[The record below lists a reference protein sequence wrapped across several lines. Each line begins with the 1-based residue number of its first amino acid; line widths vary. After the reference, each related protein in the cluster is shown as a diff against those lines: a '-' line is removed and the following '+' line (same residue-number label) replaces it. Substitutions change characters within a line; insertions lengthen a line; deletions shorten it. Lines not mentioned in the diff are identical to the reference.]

1 MWSLR
6 VVIASIG
13 VGRDLTWWASSNRWP
28 GLRSLNELGAIKV
41 EENGIRAVDLNLGS
55 IKMMWSLG
63 VVIAC
68 VGIGRDLTWWAS
80 SNGWPLLRSLNEL
93 GAIKIEENGIRAVD
107 LNPSSRISSIK
118 VMWSLRVVIT
128 WG

>member
-107 LNPSSRISSIK
+107 LNPSS
-118 VMWSLRVVIT
+118 
-128 WG
+128 